1 MTSKLYKI
9 SKYGTAT
16 LGVIGIILLVR
27 VITAGDAVVEDAA
40 TQVSVVDPFITFTF
54 IMLGLTTVITVVF
67 SIWSLIQ
74 NPAALKKAL
83 ITLAVMGVLL
93 VLAYVSANDHEITN
107 KFGQVIDLGEAGPIS
122 KNTGTLIKYT
132 YFLGAIGLACVL
144 WGTVKDMLSNK

>member
-9 SKYGTAT
+9 SKYGTAA

-67 SIWSLIQ
+67 SLFSLVQ

-122 KNTGTLIKYT
+122 KNTGALIKYT